1 MRLHLL
7 NRQHLDQAKVRF
19 APYHDFGSA
28 LRRPARRTILRMF
41 LLLHWILWAGGL
53 LPSNPLNN
61 AGLLRL
67 RRLQRH
73 HILIELFRRTAK

>member
-28 LRRPARRTILRMF
+28 LRR
-41 LLLHWILWAGGL
+41 L